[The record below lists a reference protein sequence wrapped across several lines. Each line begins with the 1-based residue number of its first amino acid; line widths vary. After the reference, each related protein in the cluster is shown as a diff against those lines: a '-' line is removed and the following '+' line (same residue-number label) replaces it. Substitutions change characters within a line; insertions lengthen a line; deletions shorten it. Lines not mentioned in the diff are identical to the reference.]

1 MFGNYFYNQH
11 LRKSVAIFGTVFN
24 NINTLKVDQNGN
36 VLSTQKVPLAYGPK
50 QKFLARLK
58 EEPDLLAPEVALRL
72 PRMSFEI
79 TSLTYDTSAKI
90 NKNNKIHVTSGVSA
104 GVNTIHTSAPYNLQM
119 QLNIIGKTQDEV
131 LQITEQILPFF
142 NPDYV
147 VTVKEIPELNVVRDV
162 PISLMSITM
171 ADDYEGEFEQRRSLI
186 YTLDF
191 NMKVQ
196 FYGPIIR
203 DQGVIKDYKVNIRA
217 TSTGMKASTVGAMV
231 DPLAAGKEDDYTII
245 ETNIQYDSDFGF
257 TTE

>member
-24 NINTLKVDQNGN
+24 NINTLKTDQQGN

-79 TSLTYDTSAKI
+79 TSISYDTSAKI

-104 GVNTIHTSAPYNLQM
+104 GVDTIYAAAPYNLQM

-131 LQITEQILPFF
+131 LQITEQILPYF
-142 NPDYV
+142 NPDYI
-147 VTVKEIPELNVVRDV
+147 VTVREIPSLGIVRDV
-162 PISLMSITM
+162 PITLMSITM

-196 FYGPIIR
+196 FYGPILK
-203 DQGVIKDYKVNIRA
+203 DQGVIKD
-217 TSTGMKASTVGAMV
+217 STVNTRSPTSGKKSTSV
-231 DPLAAGKEDDYTII
+231 NVQVNPLAAGSQDDYTII
-245 ETNIQYDSDFGF
+245 ETNTQYDADFGF

>member
-11 LRKSVAIFGTVFN
+11 LRKSVAIFGTLFN
-24 NINTLKVDQNGN
+24 NINTIKVDSNGN
-36 VLSTQKVPLAYGPK
+36 VLSTSKVPLAYGPK

-58 EEPDLLAPEVALRL
+58 EEPVLTAPEVALRL

-90 NKNNKIHVTSGVSA
+90 NKNNKIHVTNSTNA
-104 GVNTIHTSAPYNLQM
+104 GVDSVYTAAPYNLQM

-131 LQITEQILPFF
+131 LQITEQILPYF
-142 NPDYV
+142 NPDYI
-147 VTVKEIPELNVVRDV
+147 VTVKELADLGIVRDV
-162 PISLMSITM
+162 PVTLMSITM

-196 FYGPIIR
+196 FYGPVNKGE
-203 DQGVIKDYKVNIRA
+203 GVIKDAGVNMRNAANMKTSNIR
-217 TSTGMKASTVGAMV
+217 VQV
-231 DPLAAGKEDDYTII
+231 EPFAAGSSDDYTII
-245 ETNIQYDSDFGF
+245 ETNTQYDADFGF